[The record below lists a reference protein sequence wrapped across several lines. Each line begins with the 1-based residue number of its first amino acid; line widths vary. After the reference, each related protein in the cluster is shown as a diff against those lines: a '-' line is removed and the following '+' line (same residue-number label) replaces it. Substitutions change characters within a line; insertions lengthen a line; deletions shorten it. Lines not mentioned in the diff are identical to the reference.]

1 MWLQYRKRS
10 GSGAQKYSVLYAN
23 LLLHAVVVVDDDKV
37 AAPVLV
43 RTKILD
49 KRLKLILHELSEL
62 SGILFFR
69 LLFLDGL
76 WWPDLKWYYACM
88 FALLLWPDLRRL
100 LRSWNH
106 NAIWFPPIH
115 FLKKTKIRKAESHL
129 LPSLVM
135 IVRFEVLS
143 QQTFCNAHK
152 PCRTFA
158 QCVFKRGNDS

>member
-1 MWLQYRKRS
+1 MKIDIEAHISVQIGAQKCDYRKRS

-76 WWPDLKWYYACM
+76 W
-88 FALLLWPDLRRL
+88 
-100 LRSWNH
+100 
-106 NAIWFPPIH
+106 
-115 FLKKTKIRKAESHL
+115 
-129 LPSLVM
+129 
-135 IVRFEVLS
+135 
-143 QQTFCNAHK
+143 
-152 PCRTFA
+152 
-158 QCVFKRGNDS
+158 